1 MINFFFLVEG
11 YLYDIFIVM
20 IDIID
25 INDNVLMFIRLVFI
39 GGMDINDFINGCCM
53 YCIIVFLV

>member
-25 INDNVLMFIRLVFI
+25 INDNVLKFIRLVFI
-39 GGMDINDFINGCCM
+39 GGMDINDFINDVV
-53 YCIIVFLV
+53 CIV